1 MQKNNCKLSKKRYD
15 ISNNWW
21 IKPLLLEKII
31 NNIKILCNKKSV
43 EFVDTSIIEQIEM
56 KMIRPSSFAVRD
68 KFQKYCEDDEF
79 LIISI
84 REHGL
89 IQPILIRPLSHGF
102 EIVAGH
108 RRYQACKSLRWRFIP
123 CKIREMTNKQAFEIQ
138 LSENIQR
145 KSMDPIEE
153 AEAFRRYVI
162 DFGWGGVSDLAQ
174 KIGKSEEYVS
184 HRIQLLKLSEEIK
197 NKIVSNRLNVSKA
210 IEITT
215 IPIEKQSQIVGEI
228 IKKNLSVK
236 RIRELKMILRD
247 NITEDYNNIC
257 LSDSNNYFSKSLKI
271 TKKASLSLK
280 VTLARIDNL
289 IEESQISIDPEQ
301 RTEIINFLME
311 IRIRIHELIDDTI
324 KFKNYNKKIFR
335 GKKNANN

>member
-1 MQKNNCKLSKKRYD
+1 M
-15 ISNNWW
+15 
-21 IKPLLLEKII
+21 
-31 NNIKILCNKKSV
+31 

-68 KFQKYCEDDEF
+68 KFQKYCEDDES

-89 IQPILIRPLSHGF
+89 IQPILIRPQSHGF

-123 CKIREMTNKQAFEIQ
+123 CKIREMSNKQAFEIQ

-162 DFGWGGVSDLAQ
+162 DFGWGGVSDLAK

-210 IEITT
+210 IEIST
-215 IPIEKQSQIVGEI
+215 IPLEKQSQIVGEI

>member
-1 MQKNNCKLSKKRYD
+1 M
-15 ISNNWW
+15 
-21 IKPLLLEKII
+21 
-31 NNIKILCNKKSV
+31 
-43 EFVDTSIIEQIEM
+43 EFVDTSIIEQIEI

-68 KFQKYCEDDEF
+68 KFQKYCEDDES

-123 CKIREMTNKQAFEIQ
+123 CKICEMTNKQAFEIQ

-162 DFGWGGVSDLAQ
+162 DFGWGGVSDLAK

-184 HRIQLLKLSEEIK
+184 HRIQLLKLSEETQK
-197 NKIVSNRLNVSKA
+197 KIASNMLNVSKA
-210 IEITT
+210 IEIST
-215 IPIEKQSQIVGEI
+215 IPIERQSQIVGEI
-228 IKKNLSVK
+228 IKNNLSVK
-236 RIRELKMILRD
+236 KIRELKMILRD
-247 NITEDYNNIC
+247 HSTEDYTNIGFANA
-257 LSDSNNYFSKSLKI
+257 NNYLSKSLKI

-289 IEESQISIDPEQ
+289 IEESQISIEPEQ
-301 RTEIINFLME
+301 RTDIINFLME
-311 IRIRIHELIDDTI
+311 LRIRIHELIDDTI
-324 KFKNYNKKIFR
+324 KFKKYNKKIYR
-335 GKKNANN
+335 GKKNTLN

>member
-1 MQKNNCKLSKKRYD
+1 
-15 ISNNWW
+15 
-21 IKPLLLEKII
+21 
-31 NNIKILCNKKSV
+31 V
-43 EFVDTSIIEQIEM
+43 AFVDTSIVEHIEM
-56 KMIRPSSFAVRD
+56 KMIHHSSFAVRD
-68 KFQKYCEDDEF
+68 KFQRYSEDNES
-79 LIISI
+79 LVTSI

-123 CKIREMTNKQAFEIQ
+123 CKIRELTDKQAFEIQ

-162 DFGWGGVSDLAQ
+162 DFGWGGVSDLAK

-184 HRIQLLKLSEEIK
+184 HRIQLLKLPEEIK
-197 NKIVSNRLNVSKA
+197 KKIASQLLNVSKA
-210 IEITT
+210 IEISA

-228 IKKNLSVK
+228 IENNLSVK

-247 NITEDYNNIC
+247 NITEDYSN
-257 LSDSNNYFSKSLKI
+257 LGFASGNNYLSKSFKI

-289 IEESQISIDPEQ
+289 IEESQISIEPEQ

-311 IRIRIHELIDDTI
+311 LRIRIHELIDDTI
-324 KFKNYNKKIFR
+324 KFKNYNKKSLR
-335 GKKNANN
+335 CKK

>member
-1 MQKNNCKLSKKRYD
+1 M
-15 ISNNWW
+15 
-21 IKPLLLEKII
+21 
-31 NNIKILCNKKSV
+31 

-68 KFQKYCEDDEF
+68 KFQKYCEDDES

-210 IEITT
+210 IEIST

-247 NITEDYNNIC
+247 NMTEDYNNIC
-257 LSDSNNYFSKSLKI
+257 LSDSTNYFSKSLKI

>member
-1 MQKNNCKLSKKRYD
+1 M
-15 ISNNWW
+15 
-21 IKPLLLEKII
+21 
-31 NNIKILCNKKSV
+31 

-68 KFQKYCEDDEF
+68 KFQKYCEDDES

-123 CKIREMTNKQAFEIQ
+123 CKVCEMTNKQAFEIQ

-162 DFGWGGVSDLAQ
+162 DFGWGGVSDLAK

-184 HRIQLLKLSEEIK
+184 HRIQLLKLSEETK
-197 NKIVSNRLNVSKA
+197 RKIASSMLNVSKA
-210 IEITT
+210 IEIST
-215 IPIEKQSQIVGEI
+215 IPIEKQSEIVGEI
-228 IKKNLSVK
+228 IENNLSVK

-247 NITEDYNNIC
+247 NITEDYSN
-257 LSDSNNYFSKSLKI
+257 LGFASGNNYLSKSFKI

-289 IEESQISIDPEQ
+289 IEESQISIEPEQ

-311 IRIRIHELIDDTI
+311 LRIRIHELIDDTI
-324 KFKNYNKKIFR
+324 KFKNYNKKKIFR
-335 GKKNANN
+335 GKKNTRN

>member
-1 MQKNNCKLSKKRYD
+1 M
-15 ISNNWW
+15 
-21 IKPLLLEKII
+21 
-31 NNIKILCNKKSV
+31 

-68 KFQKYCEDDEF
+68 KFQKYCEDDES

-162 DFGWGGVSDLAQ
+162 DFGWGGVSDLAK

-184 HRIQLLKLSEEIK
+184 HRIPQLKLSEEIK
-197 NKIVSNRLNVSKA
+197 NKIVSNRLNVSKVY
-210 IEITT
+210 E
-215 IPIEKQSQIVGEI
+215 
-228 IKKNLSVK
+228 NL
-236 RIRELKMILRD
+236 
-247 NITEDYNNIC
+247 
-257 LSDSNNYFSKSLKI
+257 NYS
-271 TKKASLSLK
+271 T
-280 VTLARIDNL
+280 
-289 IEESQISIDPEQ
+289 
-301 RTEIINFLME
+301 
-311 IRIRIHELIDDTI
+311 
-324 KFKNYNKKIFR
+324 
-335 GKKNANN
+335 

>member
-1 MQKNNCKLSKKRYD
+1 MG
-15 ISNNWW
+15 
-21 IKPLLLEKII
+21 
-31 NNIKILCNKKSV
+31 
-43 EFVDTSIIEQIEM
+43 FVDTSIIEQIEM
-56 KMIRPSSFAVRD
+56 KMIHHSSFAVRD
-68 KFQKYCEDDEF
+68 KFQRYSEDNES
-79 LIISI
+79 LVTSI

-123 CKIREMTNKQAFEIQ
+123 CKIREMTDKQAFEIQ

-162 DFGWGGVSDLAQ
+162 DFGWGGVSDLAK

-184 HRIQLLKLSEEIK
+184 HRIQLLKLPEEIK
-197 NKIVSNRLNVSKA
+197 KKIASQLLNVSKA
-210 IEITT
+210 IEISA

-228 IKKNLSVK
+228 IENNLSVK

-247 NITEDYNNIC
+247 NVTEECNNNE
-257 LSDSNNYFSKSLKI
+257 LVNTKNYISKSLKI

-280 VTLARIDNL
+280 VNLARIDNL
-289 IEESQISIDPEQ
+289 IEEAQISIEPEN
-301 RTEIINFLME
+301 RTEITNFLME
-311 IRIRIHELIDDTI
+311 LRIRIHELIDDTI
-324 KFKNYNKKIFR
+324 KFKNYNKKSLR
-335 GKKNANN
+335 CKK

>member
-1 MQKNNCKLSKKRYD
+1 M
-15 ISNNWW
+15 
-21 IKPLLLEKII
+21 
-31 NNIKILCNKKSV
+31 

-68 KFQKYCEDDEF
+68 KFQKYCEDDES

-162 DFGWGGVSDLAQ
+162 DFGWGGVSDSAK

-197 NKIVSNRLNVSKA
+197 NKIGSKRLNVSKA
-210 IEITT
+210 IEIST

>member
-1 MQKNNCKLSKKRYD
+1 M
-15 ISNNWW
+15 
-21 IKPLLLEKII
+21 
-31 NNIKILCNKKSV
+31 

-68 KFQKYCEDDEF
+68 KFQKYCEDDES

-162 DFGWGGVSDLAQ
+162 DFGWGGVSDLAK

-210 IEITT
+210 IEIST
-215 IPIEKQSQIVGEI
+215 IPLEKQSQIVGEI